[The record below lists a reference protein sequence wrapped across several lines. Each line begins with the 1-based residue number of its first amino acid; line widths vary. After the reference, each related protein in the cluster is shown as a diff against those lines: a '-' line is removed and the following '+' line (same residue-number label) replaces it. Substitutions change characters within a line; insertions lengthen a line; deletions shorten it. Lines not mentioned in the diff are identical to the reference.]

1 MECDWEVELGADAPV
16 IDAGWPGWVDLR
28 TNPERVAELPEA
40 ADFPALATALLAL
53 NAPASPLWT
62 AKCDLWPI
70 DDPGE
75 VDTDELAAA
84 PGDCLAA
91 LACYIDCLPLAN
103 GLFPTPAVGE
113 AWLRAAVAGLGR
125 IDAPDARADLVL
137 RRAVTAT
144 EEGFGVT
151 AYLTACGRT
160 ESAARE
166 SLQRA
171 LAAFAQM
178 AVATPP
184 PAGSLS
190 KALSGYNEFV
200 GE

>member
-70 DDPGE
+70 DDPGSL
-75 VDTDELAAA
+75 DPDELAAV
-84 PGDCLAA
+84 PEDCLSAQ
-91 LACYIDCLPLAN
+91 ACYIDCLPVATGLMPTLA
-103 GLFPTPAVGE
+103 AGE
-113 AWLRAAVAGLGR
+113 TWLRAVTSGLRGR
-125 IDAPDARADLVL
+125 EAPTCRADLIL
-137 RRAVTAT
+137 RRAVTAA

-151 AYLTACGRT
+151 AYLTACGPN
-160 ESAARE
+160 AAEARQA
-166 SLQRA
+166 LGHA
-171 LAAFAQM
+171 LAVFSQ
-178 AVATPP
+178 VAIANPP
-184 PAGSLS
+184 TTA
-190 KALSGYNEFV
+190 
-200 GE
+200 